1 MDWLGFAVLV
11 VVLTASGALAPGPL
25 FFATLLM
32 GVKKGG
38 WSGFKVAVGHSAV
51 ELPLVLLLA
60 LGLLTVLNVTA
71 VKLALG
77 IGGGVVLIALGLL
90 QLRDG
95 VNAWRRRVDFFEV
108 DEKKGSGAARLMDNP
123 FFVGAVLSA
132 FNPFFILWWLT
143 IGAQLVLEALALAA
157 LVGVLIMYVLHVWM
171 DYAWLT
177 VVARAAHTGR
187 KLLSPKSYAATL
199 AVFGVVLILFGAH
212 FISKVAFEVPILPL

>member
-1 MDWLGFAVLV
+1 MEWFSFAALV
-11 VVLTASGALAPGPL
+11 VVITASGALAPGPL
-25 FFATLLM
+25 FFATLLL
-32 GVKKGG
+32 GVKRGG
-38 WSGFKVAVGHSAV
+38 WSGFKVAVGHNAV

-60 LGLLTVLNVTA
+60 LGLLTVLNVAA

-95 VNAWRRRVDFFEV
+95 INAWRKHVDFFEV
-108 DEKKGSGAARLMDNP
+108 NERKSGGAARLMDNP
-123 FFVGAVLSA
+123 FFVGAALSA

-157 LVGVLIMYVLHVWM
+157 LTGVLIMYVLHVWM

-177 VVARAAHTGR
+177 VVARAAYTGR
-187 KLLSPKSYAATL
+187 KLLSPGSYAVTL
-199 AVFGVVLILFGAH
+199 AVFGVVLVLFGVH
-212 FISKVAFEVPILPL
+212 FISKVVFEVPLLPL

>member
-11 VVLTASGALAPGPL
+11 VVITASGALAPGPL
-25 FFATLLM
+25 FFATLLV
-32 GVKKGG
+32 GVKRGG
-38 WSGFKVAVGHSAV
+38 WAGFKVAVGHNAV

-60 LGLLTVLNVTA
+60 LGLLSLLNVVA

-77 IGGGVVLIALGLL
+77 IGGGAVLIALGLL

-95 VNAWRRRVDFFEV
+95 VNTWRKQLDFFEV
-108 DEKKGSGAARLMDNP
+108 NEKKSVGVSKFMDNP
-123 FFVGAVLSA
+123 FFVGAALSA

-177 VVARAAHTGR
+177 VVARAAYTGR
-187 KLLSPKSYAATL
+187 RLLSPKSYAATL
-199 AVFGVVLILFGAH
+199 AVFGVVLILFGVH
-212 FISKVAFEVPILPL
+212 FISKVIFEVPLLPL